1 MKRIVVAMG
10 SDIPMDIEEKI
21 PQGDTILTYDAED
34 TEANDVMQ
42 KIIAIVEESR
52 GTQITAEVILD
63 VPDEAPTN

>member
-10 SDIPMDIEEKI
+10 SDIPMNIEEKI

-42 KIIAIVEESR
+42 KIIAVVEESR
-52 GTQITAEVILD
+52 GTQITAEVVLD
-63 VPDEAPTN
+63 ASEETPTN